1 MCILHTKR
9 RMTKTENRFNYVLT
23 NIKYVLSVAIF
34 IGCVDAWHVRVGV
47 LVCGFRAFGLR
58 KLRPRVELQSHMG
71 QAEKLGY
78 GAETKRQVGYG
89 YETFVMSSSPTR
101 NGETA
106 VLHVERANSA

>member
-1 MCILHTKR
+1 M
-9 RMTKTENRFNYVLT
+9 
-23 NIKYVLSVAIF
+23 AIF
-34 IGCVDAWHVRVGV
+34 IGCVDASLVWVGV

-58 KLRPRVELQSHMG
+58 KLRSHVELQSHMG

-89 YETFVMSSSPTR
+89 YDTFVMLSPPAR

-106 VLHVERANSA
+106 VLHVERANSADEVSTGRRR